1 MVRAALARSPFLAA
15 CRGEQPEHTP
25 VWFMRQAGRSLPEY
39 RAVRADHGFHQMIT
53 DPALAAEVTL
63 QPVRRHGVDA
73 AVLFSDLITPVQ
85 AIVEGISVETGR
97 GPVIAQPFRGPDDLR
112 RLRPLRPDADLP
124 YVAEAVRR
132 VCAELDPLGVPV
144 VGFAGAPFT
153 VATYLIEGG
162 KSKEFEHTKQLM
174 YAHEDTW
181 HELLDLLAGISLAAL
196 RAQVEAGASA
206 VQLFDSWAGILSAAD
221 YRRYAM
227 PHSATVLRGL
237 ADLAVPRVHFG
248 VGTGELLG
256 AMGEAG
262 ADVVGVDWRVSLS
275 DARARVAPGTGLQ
288 GNLDPVVLL
297 AGWEVTRQR
306 AADVLAEGRATGP
319 GYVFNLGHGVL
330 PATDPTVL
338 TRIVELVHSS

>member
-1 MVRAALARSPFLAA
+1 MTRPALARSPFLAA

-39 RAVRADHGFHQMIT
+39 RALRSGRRFQEMIT
-53 DPALAAEVTL
+53 DPAVAAEVTL

-85 AIVEGISVETGR
+85 SIVEGVSVETGR
-97 GPVIAQPFRGPDDLR
+97 GPVIEQPFRTADDLR
-112 RLRPLRPDADLP
+112 RLRRLEPDTDLP
-124 YVAEAVRR
+124 YVAEAVRLI
-132 VCAELDPLGVPV
+132 CEQLDPLGVPV

-153 VATYLIEGG
+153 VATYLVEGG
-162 KSKEFEHTKQLM
+162 KSKEFEATKTLM
-174 YAHEDTW
+174 YGHEDVW
-181 HELLDLLAGISLAAL
+181 HDLLDRLAHISLAAL
-196 RAQVEAGASA
+196 RAQVAAGASA
-206 VQLFDSWAGILSAAD
+206 IQLFDSWAGILSEAD

-237 ADLAVPRVHFG
+237 ADLGVPRVHFG

-262 ADVVGVDWRVSLS
+262 ADVVGVDWRVSLA
-275 DARARVAPGTGLQ
+275 DARARVAPGIGLQ

-297 AGWEVTRQR
+297 AGWDVTRQR
-306 AADVLAEGRATGP
+306 AERTLAHGRSTGP

-330 PATDPTVL
+330 PQTDRPC
-338 TRIVELVHSS
+338 